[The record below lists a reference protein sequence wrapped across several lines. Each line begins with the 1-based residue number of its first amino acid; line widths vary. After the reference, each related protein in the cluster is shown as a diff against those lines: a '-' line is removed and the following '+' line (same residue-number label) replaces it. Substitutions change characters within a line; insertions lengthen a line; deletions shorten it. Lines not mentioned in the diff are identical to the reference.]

1 MPITTTLVLM
11 VTTPPQRESLLPLE
25 NGDMCSAQGTQRLTR
40 AEFER
45 RYAGMPNVKAAL
57 IEGVVYVAAPT
68 KYRRHGNPHSHILGW
83 LELYAAYTPGVES
96 ADNSTV
102 RLDLDNE
109 PQPDALLRL
118 DEQYGGQSR
127 ISDDDYVEGAPE
139 LIVEI
144 AASTASYDL
153 HDKLRAYRRNGV
165 REYLVW
171 LVEDQEFRWYCLKEG
186 TYILQ
191 EPNPDGHLYS
201 DCFPGLCLAVEA
213 LLAGQMAIVLEA
225 QQEALKSVEHQQFV
239 GTYGERRS
247 LTVVSSSA
255 PSNQHLA

>member
-1 MPITTTLVLM
+1 MM
-11 VTTPPQRESLLPLE
+11 TTPRQSKPLPRLE
-25 NGDMCSAQGTQRLTR
+25 NGDRLTR

-45 RYAGMPNVKAAL
+45 RYAGMPNVKAEL
-57 IEGVVYVAAPT
+57 IEGVVYMAAALR
-68 KYRRHGNPHSHILGW
+68 YRRHGNPHSHILGW

-96 ADNSTV
+96 ADNATV

-118 DEQYGGQSR
+118 DEQYGGQST
-127 ISDDDYVEGAPE
+127 ISEDDYVEGAPE

-171 LVEDQEFRWYCLKEG
+171 LVEDQEFRWYCLQDG
-186 TYILQ
+186 AYILQ
-191 EPNPDGHLYS
+191 EPNPDGQLCS
-201 DCFPGLCLAVEA
+201 QCFPGLCLVVDA
-213 LLAGQMAIVLEA
+213 LLAGQMAIALET
-225 QQEALKSVEHQQFV
+225 QQEALKSAEHQQFV
-239 GTYGERRS
+239 AQLEAM
-247 LTVVSSSA
+247 A
-255 PSNQHLA
+255 PSA